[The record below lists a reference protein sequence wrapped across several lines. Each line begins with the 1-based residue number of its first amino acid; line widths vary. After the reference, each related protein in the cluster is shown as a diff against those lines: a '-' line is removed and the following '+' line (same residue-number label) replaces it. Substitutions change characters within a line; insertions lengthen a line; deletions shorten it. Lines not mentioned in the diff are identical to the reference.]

1 MPAQEF
7 FGAAP
12 WVIVTAVV
20 TWIGQAFVYRRQLR
34 KDDVDLTVKMEAHR
48 DELTFELL
56 SSARNEVIAAR
67 NEMEGLREEV
77 RTLRSL
83 EQHFYHF
90 QQSLDHLEAIL
101 HAKTSDE
108 RAVAE
113 RNAHAFLRRMKLVQ
127 RSGLTLSTAPKE
139 P

>member
-7 FGAAP
+7 FGVAP
-12 WVIVTAVV
+12 WVVVTAAA
-20 TWIGQAFVYRRQLR
+20 TWIGQALIYRKQWR
-34 KDDVDLTVKMEAHR
+34 KEQNDHVVQIEAHR

-56 SSARNEVIAAR
+56 TSARNEVSAAR
-67 NEMEGLREEV
+67 KEMEGLREEV
-77 RTLRSL
+77 RSLRSL

-90 QQSLDHLEAIL
+90 QQSLEHLEAIL
-101 HAKTSDE
+101 HAKTNEE

-113 RNAHAFLRRMKLVQ
+113 RNAHAFLNRMKRLQ
-127 RSGLTLSTAPKE
+127 EAKSLNAPQE